1 MGSGVTFWGR
11 VGEKDTEDALA
22 FLRQNRYAADKV
34 LDLMRQGPK
43 QDDLAKLAKSPGGLF
58 PFVDPKCPD
67 LPRLLPKREATP
79 VEALQDI
86 LATTPGLLRSPILLT
101 PKGAV
106 AGFREQKWRAFL
118 DIGKGR
124 S

>member
-1 MGSGVTFWGR
+1 MASGITFWGR
-11 VGEKDTEDALA
+11 LGHPDTDDALR
-22 FLRQNRYAADKV
+22 FLKQNRYAADKAF
-34 LDLMRQGPK
+34 DLMRQPPTRE
-43 QDDLAKLAKSPGGLF
+43 DLDRLAKGLGGLW
-58 PFVDPKCPD
+58 PLVDPKCAD

-79 VEALQDI
+79 SDALRDI

-124 S
+124 

>member
-1 MGSGVTFWGR
+1 MASGVTFWGR
-11 VGEKDTEDALA
+11 VGHPDTEDALR
-22 FLRQNRYAADKV
+22 FLKQNRYAADKV
-34 LDLMRQGPK
+34 LDLMRQGPR
-43 QDDLAKLAKSPGGLF
+43 QDDLAAIAKGLGGLW
-58 PFVDPKCPD
+58 PAVDPKCPD
-67 LPRLLPKREATP
+67 LARLLPAGEATP
-79 VEALQDI
+79 PEALRDI

>member
-1 MGSGVTFWGR
+1 MASGVVFWGR
-11 VGEKDTEDALA
+11 VGDPDTQDALR
-22 FLRQNRYAADKV
+22 FLKQNGYAADKA
-34 LDLMRQGPK
+34 LDLMRQGPR
-43 QDDLAKLAKSPGGLF
+43 QDDLQRLAKGLGGLW
-58 PFVDPKCPD
+58 PLVDPKCPD
-67 LPRLLPKREATP
+67 LPRLLPAGEATP
-79 VEALQDI
+79 PEALLDI